1 METQIL
7 EKATQMFLLQGFK
20 TVTMDDIAS
29 ELSISKKTIYQ
40 HFSSKPELI
49 EKALANIN
57 AKFLQQLELTVKE
70 DREAIPELLAAFDDI
85 NDIFLVDSS
94 GCFYQLSK
102 YYPKLAQKQ
111 KVFHEKKYVK
121 ILEKNLEKGIR
132 EGVYRS
138 DIDVDFIARFH
149 IASLT
154 AIEDLDYFPESDYTH
169 IEIHS
174 LHLEYHIRSI
184 ATDKGLKMY
193 KDLIQNK
200 KQ

>member
-1 METQIL
+1 MDTQIL
-7 EKATQMFLLQGFK
+7 EKATQMFLTQGFK

-40 HFSSKPELI
+40 HFTSKPELI

-57 AKFLQQLELTVKE
+57 AKFLQQIEQTLKL
-70 DREAIPELLAAFDDI
+70 DQEAIPEIVAAHNDI
-85 NDIFLVDSS
+85 NDVFLVDFP
-94 GCFYQLSK
+94 GCFYQLTK

-121 ILEKNLEKGIR
+121 LIEKNLDKGIR

-138 DIDVDFIARFH
+138 DIDVDYIARFH
-149 IASLT
+149 IASIV
-154 AIEDLDYFPESDYTH
+154 AVEDLDYFPESDYSH
-169 IEIHS
+169 ADVHA

-184 ATDKGLKMY
+184 ATEKGLKIY

>member
-40 HFSSKPELI
+40 HFASKPELI

-57 AKFLQQLELTVKE
+57 AKFLQQIEQTLKL
-70 DREAIPELLAAFDDI
+70 DQEAIPEILAAHNDI

-111 KVFHEKKYVK
+111 KIFHEKKYVK
-121 ILEKNLEKGIR
+121 LIEKNLEKGIR

-138 DIDVDFIARFH
+138 GIDVDFVARFH

-154 AIEDLDYFPESDYTH
+154 AIEDLDYFPEYDYTH
-169 IEIHS
+169 MEIHA

-184 ATDKGLKMY
+184 ATERGLKIY
-193 KDLIQNK
+193 TDLIQNRK
-200 KQ
+200 